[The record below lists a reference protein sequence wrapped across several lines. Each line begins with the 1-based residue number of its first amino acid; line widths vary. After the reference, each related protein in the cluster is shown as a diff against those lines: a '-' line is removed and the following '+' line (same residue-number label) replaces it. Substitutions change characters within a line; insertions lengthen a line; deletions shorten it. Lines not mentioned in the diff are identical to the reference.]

1 MNERIQDEAV
11 RALHAFLAEPSD
23 IDAFEKRIAA
33 LWVAND
39 RELDGIL
46 GDIYDIVMDWDHKY
60 EEAETVSQLRDLA
73 TSFERG

>member
-11 RALHAFLAEPSD
+11 RALRAFLAEPSD
-23 IDAFEKRIAA
+23 IDAFEKRIAD

-60 EEAETVSQLRDLA
+60 EQAETVSQLRDLA
-73 TSFERG
+73 TSLERG

>member
-1 MNERIQDEAV
+1 MNEQIQDEAV
-11 RALHAFLAEPSD
+11 GALRAFLAEPSD
-23 IDAFEKRIAA
+23 IDGFEQRIAD

-60 EEAETVSQLRDLA
+60 ERAETVSRLRDLGA
-73 TSFERG
+73 SLERG